1 MKFLSNNFFFRFF
14 VDGVHWLIFIK
25 NQELI
30 CKMQNNHEIYRITEI
45 LIEPF
50 DDFDEVNN

>member
-1 MKFLSNNFFFRFF
+1 LKFLSNNFFFRFF